1 MSSRTMASHMKSAG
15 SLALFTAILLHA
27 TTQPAYAYIDPGTS
41 SMVIQVIVG
50 GLAAIL
56 VMTRRLWEG
65 TIQRMR
71 RFGRPP
77 APPPEQET
85 ARPAPTESRE

>member
-1 MSSRTMASHMKSAG
+1 MTRPG
-15 SLALFTAILLHA
+15 SIAVLTAIVLHSTA
-27 TTQPAYAYIDPGTS
+27 QPTYAYIDPGTS

-71 RFGRPP
+71 RLGRPP
-77 APPPEQET
+77 APPPGQDT

>member
-1 MSSRTMASHMKSAG
+1 
-15 SLALFTAILLHA
+15 
-27 TTQPAYAYIDPGTS
+27 
-41 SMVIQVIVG
+41 MVIQVIVG

-77 APPPEQET
+77 APPPGQDT